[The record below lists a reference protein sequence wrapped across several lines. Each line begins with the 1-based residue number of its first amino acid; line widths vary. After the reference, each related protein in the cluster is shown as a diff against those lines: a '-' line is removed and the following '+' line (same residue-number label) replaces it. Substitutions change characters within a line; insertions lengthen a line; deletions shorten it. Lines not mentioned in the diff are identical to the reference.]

1 MSPERKFYVYAHY
14 RKSDGVIFYVGKGN
28 GIRHRTA
35 SGRNRFWHKVA
46 NKHGW
51 TSKILTQHMPEPC
64 ALSFEMALIASRR
77 EALVNITL
85 GGEGV
90 TGLRH
95 SEQSKRKMSANKKPG
110 FEGFWKGKA
119 MPFCMKYKFRLAKLG
134 KRQSPEHAQKSRVAK
149 LGKPQPKSACE
160 ATRRIKSRPILAS
173 SGEWFASATEAARV
187 LSSRL
192 GVNCSQGNI
201 SMAANGR
208 RNEAY
213 GLRWRYIA

>member
-1 MSPERKFYVYAHY
+1 MSPERKFYVYGHY
-14 RKSDGVIFYVGKGN
+14 RKSDGVIFYIGKGN
-28 GIRHRTA
+28 GARHGTA
-35 SGRNRFWHKVA
+35 SGRNSFWHRVA

-51 TSKILTQHMPEPC
+51 TSKILTQLMPEAC

-90 TGLRH
+90 SGLKHTEKAR
-95 SEQSKRKMSANKKPG
+95 RKMATNRKPG
-110 FEGFWKGKA
+110 FVGFWHGKQ

-134 KRQSPEHAQKSRVAK
+134 KPQSPEHAQKSRIAK
-149 LGKPQPKSACE
+149 LGKPQPESARQ
-160 ATRRIKSRPILAS
+160 ATRHIKSRPILAS
-173 SGEWFASATEAARV
+173 NGEWFPSATEASRV
-187 LSSRL
+187 LSARL
-192 GVNCSQGNI
+192 GVRCSQGNI
-201 SMAANGR
+201 SMAANGQ